1 MRYKVTLAYNGNN
14 YVGFQSQP
22 NGSTIQDNI
31 EKALKEIFHE
41 DIRIIMASRTDAKV
55 HAYGQ
60 VFHFDTDKEMDPYRL
75 KGALNS
81 LTNKDIHVI
90 KAEVVSQ
97 NFHARFNVKNKTYKY
112 LINIGEYDVFSGKR
126 QRVRRALNR
135 PARERLRD
143 MNHRIAVIH
152 LFAQANGFVRRAQ
165 IRHALEKRGNDRAFG
180 KVFSIRAP

>member
-1 MRYKVTLAYNGNN
+1 MQRAERGKGEQSAVEQRLFFLNRGREI
-14 YVGFQSQP
+14 VG
-22 NGSTIQDNI
+22 
-31 EKALKEIFHE
+31 EC
-41 DIRIIMASRTDAKV
+41 
-55 HAYGQ
+55 
-60 VFHFDTDKEMDPYRL
+60 
-75 KGALNS
+75 
-81 LTNKDIHVI
+81 
-90 KAEVVSQ
+90 
-97 NFHARFNVKNKTYKY
+97 
-112 LINIGEYDVFSGKR
+112 DVFAGKR